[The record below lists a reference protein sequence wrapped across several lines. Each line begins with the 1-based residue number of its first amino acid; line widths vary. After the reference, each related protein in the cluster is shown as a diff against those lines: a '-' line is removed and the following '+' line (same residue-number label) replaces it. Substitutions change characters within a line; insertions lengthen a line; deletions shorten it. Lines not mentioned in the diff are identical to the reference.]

1 MSTGAGAV
9 QKSRHRLQALAVV
22 VMQLDCA
29 QNGVN
34 EHEFEQ
40 SCASVYKM

>member
-1 MSTGAGAV
+1 MDITRPTAQTGRREGC
-9 QKSRHRLQALAVV
+9 QHLAYLA
-22 VMQLDCA
+22 LDCA

-40 SCASVYKM
+40 SRASVYKM